1 MVKIEGIKKNSIAE
15 RIGIEPGCYL
25 VSIDGREIND
35 SLDLIFFEKGCSLD
49 ILISSRDEELT
60 YHIEK
65 EAEISLGIMPAEI
78 KIKYCTNKC
87 IFCFIDQNPSDVR
100 KSLLMKDGDYRLS
113 FLYGN
118 YITMTNLSNKD
129 FDRILELK
137 LSPIYISVH
146 STDARKR
153 VELLRNP
160 RAGKVMEHLS
170 QFISGGILLHTQIVL
185 LPEINDGEYLHKTI
199 EDLLS
204 FYPDILSI
212 GIVPV
217 GLTNFRRNLH
227 YIKSPDIQWMNEI
240 IKVVEP
246 YQEEM
251 QNKTGKTVVYLS
263 DEFYIKTGNKIP
275 CSEYYDDYP
284 QLENGI
290 GMSRKF
296 LESLPKATIPD
307 FDGKVL
313 LVTGTLASEII
324 WELAKYFKESNIE
337 ADVLPVSN
345 RYFGES
351 VEVASLL
358 GGWDLL
364 GIISILDFD
373 IVILPPDIV
382 NKDNLFIDG
391 CSLDVFRDSLPMEV
405 YIAPYDIKDLK
416 NLK

>member
-65 EAEISLGIMPAEI
+65 EAEISLGIIPAEI

-170 QFISGGILLHTQIVL
+170 QFINGGILLHTQIVL

-204 FYPDILSI
+204 FYPGILSI

>member
-1 MVKIEGIKKNSIAE
+1 MVKIEGIKKGSIAE
-15 RIGIEPGCYL
+15 KVGIEPGCCL

-35 SLDLIFFEKGCSLD
+35 SLDLIFFEKGCQLD
-49 ILISSRDEELT
+49 ILISSGDEEVN

-65 EAEISLGIMPAEI
+65 KAEIPIGIIPSEI
-78 KIKYCTNKC
+78 KTKYCTNKC

-100 KSLLMKDGDYRLS
+100 ESLLIKDGDYRLS

-118 YITMTNLSNKD
+118 YITMTNLYKKD

-137 LSPIYISVH
+137 LSPLYISVH
-146 STDARKR
+146 STDAQKR

-160 RAGKVMEHLS
+160 KAGRVMNHLN
-170 QFISGGILLHTQIVL
+170 QFISGGIFLHTQIVL
-185 LPEINDGEYLHKTI
+185 LPDINDGEYLHKTI

-204 FYPDILSI
+204 FYPGILSI

-217 GLTNFRRNLH
+217 GLTNFRRNLK

-240 IKVVEP
+240 IKIVNP
-246 YQEEM
+246 YQEGM
-251 QNKTGKTVVYLS
+251 QNKVGKTVVYLS

-275 CSEYYDDYP
+275 PSDYYDDYP

-296 LESLPKATIPD
+296 LESLPETMIPD

-313 LVTGTLASEII
+313 LVTGTLASEVI

-337 ADVLPVSN
+337 VDVLPVSN

-391 CSLDVFRDSLPMEV
+391 CSLEIFRDSLPMEV
-405 YIAPYDIKDLK
+405 YIAPYNIKDLK